1 MMDNPISVRPR
12 EPARRAGAARAVK
25 TELSASQS
33 VTAAQTVVAPHAPS
47 PAQDNTSREAAIDEQ
62 SYAVINRSKDESEP
76 HEDRAPSDE
85 ALMRLRAYAK
95 TDRKPEET
103 ETHADLEV

>member
-12 EPARRAGAARAVK
+12 DAVRRAGPARAVK
-25 TELSASQS
+25 TELSDSQS
-33 VTAAQTVVAPHAPS
+33 VTAAQSVMAPHAPS
-47 PAQDNTSREAAIDEQ
+47 PAQDNASRDAAIDEQ
-62 SYAVINRSKDESEP
+62 AYAVINRSKDESEP

-85 ALMRLRAYAK
+85 ALMRLRAYVK
-95 TDRKPEET
+95 TDRKPDES